1 MRIYFISRGSGFFS
15 RADPK
20 EVILMSKL
28 ETTLSNSNVIVF
40 TMKYKPDFPIEFFFG
55 GNPFSEEKNALF
67 ADIVHPDDY
76 RPFCEIIGDIVNRRA
91 DKLSAHVR
99 MMCGGAYHWYY
110 ISATP
115 EFKEDGRLSEIN
127 GIMYDVTVYL
137 DCSDDDLVMRELKNR
152 SKAAFDM
159 AENTPH
165 LLDVLGED
173 YLKRI
178 QQPLSL
184 IDGLYSVIIDENGTA
199 ICPPGQN
206 KGTNLNKMSYQRKK
220 SIRIKHQNV
229 GTWLIASESPD
240 SINSCVPLLDTMVQT
255 VSELANS
262 YIVISEEMENSQKAN
277 KLLGQ
282 NFEDQ
287 ILINNIYTLI
297 LKSRD
302 TSASFGSIVPL
313 IKEYFGLS
321 DLMFC
326 YDAQRPVK
334 VYRWDEGGTIIPM
347 IANEYL
353 NEKIDKEL
361 ENDAVVCLHESEFKK
376 VDGLNRSC
384 ALSRVYENG
393 SSRGIIMF
401 ISDDVDRVWTN
412 RDRKLIKSITQIM
425 STIIYRSFME
435 NDLAVSQEHLLRLAY
450 YNTTTG
456 IPNRSAF
463 ERDFRSTI
471 SEGKSGA
478 VVSIEI
484 ANLKSLSEIY
494 SCRYADEVTRSIA
507 EYISAIRTDS
517 EKHIYLFSNDILF
530 VSMLNATR
538 DEAVSLAQSILFK
551 FRSPW
556 YLNDNENKLDIYAGV
571 CVFPEDADCVPD
583 CVRVATKTL
592 RLAKDRKLHDAVC
605 YSNDLEEKLDDN
617 QRVKKLI
624 TDAVEND
631 FKGFYYLYTPV
642 LDVSTGELTACEAH
656 LFWGNGDIIVSR
668 DRFLPIIDRMG
679 AAFTFHNYALGRLC
693 ELASEVRKSGVSD
706 FKVAYTIPENVLNS
720 ENCLL
725 ILKEK
730 LLQYSLSPD
739 AIAINISQSDHT
751 LLSSSSNLKMLSK
764 LGVTVIADDK
774 GENFFTGEF
783 LDNPYINIVKLR
795 ARRLNDDPVSAP
807 FVRSLIT
814 RAHDK
819 GIKVCVKG
827 VDNQRSLDY
836 ARRFG
841 ADTYQGIYNCRPLH
855 TKEFIKKMVIQTP
868 AE

>member
-1 MRIYFISRGSGFFS
+1 MAYKGVGFTAHLRQISEG
-15 RADPK
+15 
-20 EVILMSKL
+20 VILMSKL
-28 ETTLSNSNVIVF
+28 ENTLSNSSVIVF
-40 TMKYKPDFPIEFFFG
+40 TMKYKPDFPIEFFFDK
-55 GNPFSEEKNALF
+55 NPFTEEKNATF

-76 RPFCEIIGDIVNRRA
+76 RPFCEIIGEIVSRRS
-91 DKLSAHVR
+91 DRLSAHAR
-99 MMCGGAYHWYY
+99 LMCEGAYHWYY
-110 ISATP
+110 ISAVP
-115 EFKEDGRLSEIN
+115 EFKDDGCLSEIN

-137 DCSDDDLVMRELKNR
+137 DCGGEDLVMRGILDK
-152 SKAAFDM
+152 SKEAFDM

-178 QQPLSL
+178 QQPFTL
-184 IDGLYSVIIDENGTA
+184 INGLYSMIIDENGRS
-199 ICPPGQN
+199 ICAPGQDEN
-206 KGTNLNKMSYQRKK
+206 KNLNKMSYQRKK

-229 GTWLIASESPD
+229 GSWLIASESPD
-240 SINSCVPLLDTMVQT
+240 DINSCVSLLDTMVQT

-287 ILINNIYTLI
+287 ILINNIYSLI
-297 LKSRD
+297 LQSRD
-302 TSASFGSIVPL
+302 TSASFGSIIPL

-334 VYRWDEGGTIIPM
+334 VYRWDESGTIIPM

-361 ENDAVVCLHESEFKK
+361 ENDAVVCLNESEFKR
-376 VDGLNRSC
+376 VDGLDRSC
-384 ALSRVYENG
+384 ALSRIYENG

-401 ISDDVDRVWTN
+401 ISDEVGRIWTN

-425 STIIYRSFME
+425 STVIYRSFME

-463 ERDFRSTI
+463 ERDFRVTV
-471 SEGKSGA
+471 SESKSGSI
-478 VVSIEI
+478 VSIEI
-484 ANLKSLSEIY
+484 ANLKNLSEIY

-517 EKHIYLFSNDILF
+517 EKRIYLFSNDILF
-530 VSMLNATR
+530 VSMTGATR

-571 CVFPEDADCVPD
+571 CMFPEDADCVPD

-624 TDAVEND
+624 SDAVENG

-642 LDVSTGELTACEAH
+642 LDTETGELVACEAH

-668 DRFLPIIDRMG
+668 DRFLPLIDRMG
-679 AAFTFHNYALGRLC
+679 AAFTFHKYALSRLC
-693 ELASEVRKSGVSD
+693 ELAAEVRENGLAD
-706 FKVAYTIPENVLNS
+706 FKVSYTIPENVLNS

-730 LLQYSLSPD
+730 LLEYSLAPD
-739 AIAINISQSDHT
+739 AIAINISESDHT
-751 LLSSSSNLKMLSK
+751 LLSNSSNLKTLSK

-783 LDNPYINIVKLR
+783 LDNPYIRIVKLR
-795 ARRLNDDPVSAP
+795 ARRLNDDPVASS
-807 FVRSLIT
+807 FVRSLIA
-814 RAHDK
+814 RAHGK

-827 VDNQRSLDY
+827 VDNERSLDY

-841 ADTYQGIYNCRPLH
+841 ADMYQGIYNCRPLH
-855 TKEFIKKMVIQTP
+855 TKEFIKKMVIRTP